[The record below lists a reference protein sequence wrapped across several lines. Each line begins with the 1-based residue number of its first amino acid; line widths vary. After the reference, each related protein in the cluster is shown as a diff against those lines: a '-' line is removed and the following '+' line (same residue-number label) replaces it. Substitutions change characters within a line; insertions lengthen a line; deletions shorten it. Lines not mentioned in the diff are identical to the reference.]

1 MLSWHLL
8 CAKLL
13 WAAEK
18 VERGRGTAGV
28 GRKRRGLQSEHGA
41 RKAVMGARASRPVR
55 PFPSAWSKAGEQ
67 RHLSGMLWEE

>member
-18 VERGRGTAGV
+18 VESRERDC
-28 GRKRRGLQSEHGA
+28 RRGQETA
-41 RKAVMGARASRPVR
+41 RPAERAWGQESSNGGQGLAPREALPQCL
-55 PFPSAWSKAGEQ
+55 EQ
-67 RHLSGMLWEE
+67 GR